1 LGRGAHRH
9 GDFPGPP
16 CKSVEV
22 MATLG
27 PSFRPAPA
35 GPVTFGPITF
45 VPGRKGGRYPYC
57 HSLVVTQGAETW
69 VMDPAADKDY
79 FRELART
86 RRVTGVFL
94 SHFHEDHQKY
104 NHLFPQARVYGPLLE
119 EEAFC
124 SMDAVF
130 RFMGI
135 TDPDFRDYWRRT
147 LIKDFHFR
155 PPAHFTPYFPGQLFQ
170 LGEVIL
176 EIIPAPGHTP
186 GHSCF
191 HFPRQQVLFLADV
204 DLTPFGPW
212 YGDAASDL
220 TAFETTLNDLR
231 AFPALTYLTAHEQGI
246 FSPAE
251 FQEGLAAFHRVIA
264 RRETLLL
271 EALTAPQPLTEL
283 VARRPIYGKEKA
295 PRFVYDHMEGQMVAK
310 HLDRLLGQG
319 LITRTPAGFQRLP

>member
-1 LGRGAHRH
+1 MVIMNTSA
-9 GDFPGPP
+9 PP
-16 CKSVEV
+16 S
-22 MATLG
+22 
-27 PSFRPAPA
+27 RPAPA
-35 GPVTFGPITF
+35 EPVSFGPITF

-57 HSLVVTQGAETW
+57 HSLVVDQGAETW
-69 VMDPAADKDY
+69 VVDPAADKDY
-79 FRELART
+79 FRELAHT

-104 NHLFPQARVYGPLLE
+104 NHLFPQANFFGPLLE
-119 EEAFC
+119 EEAF
-124 SMDAVF
+124 SSLDAIF

-147 LIKDFHFR
+147 LIRDFNFR

-191 HFPRQQVLFLADV
+191 HFPAQQVLFLADV

-220 TAFETTLNDLR
+220 AAFDATLKDLR
-231 AFPALTYLTAHEQGI
+231 AFPARTFLTAHEQGI
-246 FSPAE
+246 FTEPE
-251 FQEGLAAFHRVIA
+251 FRTGLAAFHQVIA
-264 RRETLLL
+264 HREARLL
-271 EALTAPQPLTEL
+271 EALAAPQSLTRL
-283 VARRPIYGKEKA
+283 VARRLIYGKVKQ

-310 HLDRLLGQG
+310 HLDRLLRQNV
-319 LITRTPAGFQRLP
+319 IAPTPAGFQRLP

>member
-1 LGRGAHRH
+1 MRGAEA
-9 GDFPGPP
+9 PGPFL
-16 CKSVEV
+16 KTVNA
-22 MATLG
+22 MARLAI
-27 PSFRPAPA
+27 PSRPAPA
-35 GPVTFGPITF
+35 VPVNFGPITF

-57 HSLVVTQGAETW
+57 HSLVVSQGAETW
-69 VMDPAADKDY
+69 VVDPAADKPY

-104 NHLFPQARVYGPLLE
+104 NHLFPQATFYGPLLE
-119 EEAFC
+119 EEAFT
-124 SMDAVF
+124 SLDAVF
-130 RFMGI
+130 RFMGV
-135 TDPDFRDYWRRT
+135 TDPEFRDYWRRT
-147 LIKDFHFR
+147 LIQDFNFR
-155 PPAHFTPYFPGQLFQ
+155 PLANFTPYFPGQLFQ
-170 LGEVIL
+170 LGDVTL

-220 TAFETTLNDLR
+220 AAFDATLNDLKTFSAR
-231 AFPALTYLTAHEQGI
+231 TYLTAHEQGI

-251 FQEGLAAFHRVIA
+251 FQAGLAAFHRVVA
-264 RRETLLL
+264 QREAKVL
-271 EALTAPQPLTEL
+271 EALTAPQTLARL
-283 VARRPIYGKEKA
+283 AARRLIYGKVKE

-310 HLDRLLGQG
+310 HLDRLLRQGQ
-319 LITRTPAGFQRLP
+319 ITRTPAGFQRLP

>member
-1 LGRGAHRH
+1 
-9 GDFPGPP
+9 
-16 CKSVEV
+16 
-22 MATLG
+22 MATLV
-27 PSFRPAPA
+27 PPHRAAPA

-69 VMDPAADKDY
+69 MVDPAADKDY
-79 FRELART
+79 FRELANT

-94 SHFHEDHQKY
+94 SHFHEDHLKY
-104 NHLFPQARVYGPLLE
+104 CYLFPQARFYGPLLE
-119 EEAFC
+119 QEAFF

-130 RFMGI
+130 RLMGI

-147 LIKDFHFR
+147 LIQDFHFR
-155 PPAHFTPYFPGQLFQ
+155 PPANFTPYFPGQLFQ

-191 HFPRQQVLFLADV
+191 NFPRQQVLFLADV

-212 YGDAASDL
+212 YGDAASNL
-220 TAFETTLNDLR
+220 AAFETTLNDLR
-231 AFPALTYLTAHEQGI
+231 AFPAQTYLTAHEQGI
-246 FSPAE
+246 FSQAE
-251 FQEGLAAFHRVIA
+251 FQAALAVFHRVIA
-264 RRETLLL
+264 RREVRLL
-271 EALTAPQPLTEL
+271 EALTAPQSLAEL
-283 VARRPIYGKEKA
+283 VVRRLIYGKEKE

-310 HLDRLLGQG
+310 HLDRLLLQG
-319 LITRTPAGFQRLP
+319 LITRTPAGFQRRP

>member
-1 LGRGAHRH
+1 
-9 GDFPGPP
+9 
-16 CKSVEV
+16 
-22 MATLG
+22 MTLSA
-27 PSFRPAPA
+27 PSRRPAPA

-45 VPGRKGGRYPYC
+45 VPGKKGGRYPYC
-57 HSLVVTQGAETW
+57 HSLVVTQGTETW
-69 VMDPAADKDY
+69 VVDPAADQDY
-79 FRELART
+79 FRGLVRT

-104 NHLFPQARVYGPLLE
+104 NHLFPQARFYGPLLE
-119 EEAFC
+119 EEAFG
-124 SMDAVF
+124 SLEAIF

-135 TDPDFRDYWRRT
+135 TDPGFRDYWRRT
-147 LIKDFHFR
+147 LMKDFHFQ
-155 PPAHFTPYFPGQLFQ
+155 PPAHFTPFFPGQLFQ

-191 HFPRQQVLFLADV
+191 NFPRQQVLFLGDV

-231 AFPALTYLTAHEQGI
+231 AFPAQTYLTAHEQGI

-251 FQEGLAAFHRVIA
+251 FQAGLAAFRQVIA
-264 RRETLLL
+264 RREALLL
-271 EALTAPQPLTEL
+271 EALDAPQPLAAL
-283 VARRPIYGKEKA
+283 VARRLIYGKEKA

-310 HLDRLLGQG
+310 HLDRLLRQG
-319 LITRTPAGFQRLP
+319 LITSTPAGFQRLP